1 MDIEE
6 IMSDDVIVI
15 KDTDQLAYARNI
27 MLKKGLSSIVVV
39 DEADNPVGIITER
52 DITHKLNE
60 KSPAWR
66 RRPIDKILV
75 SRIMN
80 EDLITIQSKQNA
92 KEAADL
98 MLKNNIG
105 TLPVVDNNE
114 LVGIVTK
121 TDLLKVYEKNYKGK
135 WVVGDLMNRGIVK
148 VDENHAISHVISLM
162 EEKKIGRTVVTR
174 EGELVGIITAQ
185 NISFAQIEN
194 PETGVNRER
203 IYFVRNVD
211 ETESKRNVRMVSL
224 VTAGDIMSKN
234 LITIDYGE
242 DAALA
247 ANLMLAEDISGIPVI
262 DNDDVIGIITKTD
275 IMKGIQ

>member
-1 MDIEE
+1 
-6 IMSDDVIVI
+6 
-15 KDTDQLAYARNI
+15 
-27 MLKKGLSSIVVV
+27 
-39 DEADNPVGIITER
+39 
-52 DITHKLNE
+52 
-60 KSPAWR
+60 
-66 RRPIDKILV
+66 
-75 SRIMN
+75 
-80 EDLITIQSKQNA
+80 
-92 KEAADL
+92 
-98 MLKNNIG
+98 
-105 TLPVVDNNE
+105 
-114 LVGIVTK
+114 VGIVTK
-121 TDLLKVYEKNYKGK
+121 TDLLNVYEKNYKGK
-135 WVVGDLMNRGIVK
+135 WVVEDLMNHGIVK

-275 IMKGIQ
+275 IIKGIQ

>member
-121 TDLLKVYEKNYKGK
+121 TDLLNVYEKNYKGK
-135 WVVGDLMNRGIVK
+135 WVVEDLMNRGIVK

-234 LITIDYGE
+234 LITIDHGE

>member
-1 MDIEE
+1 MDISE

-39 DEADNPVGIITER
+39 DSEDRPVGIITER
-52 DITHKLNE
+52 DITHKLNK

-114 LVGIVTK
+114 LVGIITK
-121 TDLLKVYEKNYKGK
+121 TDLLKVYEKNYKNK
-135 WVVGDLMNRGIVK
+135 WSVEDLMNEGIVT

-162 EEKKIGRTVVTR
+162 EEKNIGRTVVTR

-185 NISFAQIEN
+185 NISFAQIED
-194 PETGVNRER
+194 PETGVNSER
-203 IYFVRNVD
+203 IYFVRNVN
-211 ETESKRNVRMVSL
+211 ETESKRNVRIVSL
-224 VTAGDIMSKN
+224 VTAGDIMSGN
-234 LITIDYGE
+234 LITIDKGE

>member
-1 MDIEE
+1 MDIKE

-39 DEADNPVGIITER
+39 DSEDKPVGIITER
-52 DITHKLNE
+52 DITHKLNK

-75 SRIMN
+75 NRIMN

-121 TDLLKVYEKNYKGK
+121 TDLLKVYEKKYKGR
-135 WVVGDLMNRGIVK
+135 WAVEDLMNEGIVT

-162 EEKKIGRTVVTR
+162 EEKNIGRTVVTR

-185 NISFAQIEN
+185 NISFAQIED
-194 PETGVNRER
+194 PETGVNREK
-203 IYFVRNVD
+203 IYFIRNVD
-211 ETESKRNVRMVSL
+211 ETESKRNVRMISL
-224 VTAGDIMSKN
+224 VTAGDIMSGN
-234 LITIDYGE
+234 LITIDHGE

>member
-1 MDIEE
+1 MDIKE

-27 MLKKGLSSIVVV
+27 MLKKGLSSIVVL
-39 DEADNPVGIITER
+39 DSEDKPVGIITER
-52 DITHKLNE
+52 DITHNLNK

-75 SRIMN
+75 NRIMN
-80 EDLITIQSKQNA
+80 DDLITIQSKQNS

-98 MLKNNIG
+98 MIKNNIG

-121 TDLLKVYEKNYKGK
+121 TDLLKVYEKNYKNR
-135 WVVGDLMNRGIVK
+135 WSVEDLMNPGIVT

-185 NISFAQIEN
+185 NISFAQIED
-194 PETGVNRER
+194 PETGVNREK
-203 IYFVRNVD
+203 IYFVRNVN

-224 VTAGDIMSKN
+224 VTAGDIMSGN
-234 LITIDYGE
+234 LITIDKGE

-275 IMKGIQ
+275 IIRGIQ

>member
-1 MDIEE
+1 
-6 IMSDDVIVI
+6 MSDDVIVI

-39 DEADNPVGIITER
+39 DSEDKPVGIITER

-60 KSPAWR
+60 KSPTWR

-80 EDLITIQSKQNA
+80 DDLITIQSKQNA

-105 TLPVVDNNE
+105 TLPVVDNKE

-135 WVVGDLMNRGIVK
+135 WSVEDLMNPGIVT

-162 EEKKIGRTVVTR
+162 EEKNIGRTVVTS

-185 NISFAQIEN
+185 NISFAQIED
-194 PETGVNRER
+194 PETGVNREK
-203 IYFVRNVD
+203 IYFVRNVN

-224 VTAGDIMSKN
+224 VTAGDIMSGN
-234 LITIDYGE
+234 LITIDFGE

-247 ANLMLAEDISGIPVI
+247 ANLMLVEDISGIPVI

-275 IMKGIQ
+275 IIKGIQ